1 MVGRLLNYLLV
12 PLYTRVFIPEEY
24 GVITEMYAYAAF
36 FVVLL
41 TYGMETAFFRFSSK
55 KNEFKKVYS
64 TTLISILISS
74 LVFILLMYL
83 NLDSLAQA
91 TGYKGYEEYI
101 KWLIII
107 LSLDAISAIPFASL
121 RYQNKAIKFAAIRL
135 INISVNIG
143 CNIYYIVY
151 LKYGIEYVF
160 ISNLISSALTL
171 ILLLPE
177 ILKSTWVFDRILW
190 KKMTLYASPL
200 LFAGLAGM
208 TNEMI
213 DRILLKHLLP
223 NPETAMSELGL
234 YGAFYKL
241 SIIMVLFIQTFRF
254 AAEPFF
260 FSQKNSKNNKRIY
273 ADVMKYFVIVV
284 ANIFLVVTIFYDF
297 FENLIG
303 KEFHDERGF
312 LVVSILLLANIFL
325 GIYYNLSVWYKLTDK
340 TIFGAGITIFGAIIT
355 LIANIILIPKI
366 GFVGSAWATLICYFT
381 MTIISY
387 FYGRRHFLIPYNTKR
402 ILIYLLSM
410 TGIYLLIFYT
420 NNNDLFIEIIK
431 ANNVNVMLVN
441 SLWLVIFIV
450 ATILIEKPKNLV
462 NSTFKEIKNENKN

>member
-1 MVGRLLNYLLV
+1 MNPIKQLINQTAIYGFSSMVGRLLNYLLV

-325 GIYYNLSVWYKLTDK
+325 GILPVESL
-340 TIFGAGITIFGAIIT
+340 GI
-355 LIANIILIPKI
+355 
-366 GFVGSAWATLICYFT
+366 
-381 MTIISY
+381 
-387 FYGRRHFLIPYNTKR
+387 
-402 ILIYLLSM
+402 
-410 TGIYLLIFYT
+410 
-420 NNNDLFIEIIK
+420 
-431 ANNVNVMLVN
+431 
-441 SLWLVIFIV
+441 
-450 ATILIEKPKNLV
+450 
-462 NSTFKEIKNENKN
+462 